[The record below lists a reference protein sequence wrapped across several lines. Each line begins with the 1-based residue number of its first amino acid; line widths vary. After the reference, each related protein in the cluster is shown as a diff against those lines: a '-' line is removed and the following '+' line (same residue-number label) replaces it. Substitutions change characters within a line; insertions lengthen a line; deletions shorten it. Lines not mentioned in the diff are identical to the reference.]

1 MFLRL
6 PAPVLGM
13 ALDGF
18 DSVGCL
24 AEIKHKMTSLRRFK
38 HLRLLTGHDRRG
50 QVKRRA
56 VMPGLVPDDQ
66 GASKTPGGCQTAE
79 MGPMQA
85 RHFLG
90 RPNLQFVCVATGVI
104 YVFLTFLAG
113 F

>member
-6 PAPVLGM
+6 PARSWHG
-13 ALDGF
+13 LDGF

-24 AEIKHKMTSLRRFK
+24 AEIKHKMASLRQFK
-38 HLRLLTGHDRRG
+38 HLRLLTGTTDGARLKARG
-50 QVKRRA
+50 YAGQ
-56 VMPGLVPDDQ
+56 VPDDQ
-66 GASKTPGGCQTAE
+66 GASKTTGGCQTAE

-90 RPNLQFVCVATGVI
+90 RPNLQFVRVAAGVI
-104 YVFLTFLAG
+104 DVFLTSLAG

>member
-6 PAPVLGM
+6 PAPVLGI

-18 DSVGCL
+18 NSVGCL
-24 AEIKHKMTSLRRFK
+24 AEIRHKMPSLRQFK
-38 HLRLLTGHDRRG
+38 HLRLDWARQTGQGKKARG
-50 QVKRRA
+50 YA
-56 VMPGLVPDDQ
+56 GLVPDDQ
-66 GASKTPGGCQTAE
+66 GASKTTGGCQTAD

-85 RHFLG
+85 RHFFG

-104 YVFLTFLAG
+104 NVFLTSLAG